1 MSCSDP
7 LGRTKRRAALLFVV
21 FVVAGGLVHVATAW
35 AAPAADV
42 TLQME
47 RFYDNA
53 CRCYKLRFSGTIAS
67 QAANEYVTIL
77 RQECGSRSATAIA
90 GASTRAGGAWEA
102 EPVTGARPEA
112 DSSTYRARW
121 NGRLSEPLTFRGK
134 LQISLAQ
141 LGRGRYRVTVNT
153 DQKMKGRPV
162 ELQRLVGGQWR
173 RTRSARLAPFRGDFA
188 ATFTVRRRGLRLRA
202 LVPARSAGPCYS
214 ATASQTFTSGAA
226 TGPGSGAAV
235 IDRTL
240 LCSIAMRGG
249 IRLLELNAA
258 ARTPTGAA
266 YFGLTTNWS
275 PDAGLV
281 SATTESLSLNP
292 TRCTPSRVRV
302 ALTTQNMEGGSV
314 AASEQQFEC
323 ETPSR
328 VLVRLRAVFRS
339 RAVLETHR
347 DFGYPELRAGGQVKE
362 AALAIRTRGGR
373 PLAFASVHESGRT
386 RLFGGRGCVEDST

>member
-1 MSCSDP
+1 MRGSDHF
-7 LGRTKRRAALLFVV
+7 GRTKRRAALLFVV
-21 FVVAGGLVHVATAW
+21 VVVAAGAGLIVDAEG
-35 AAPAADV
+35 AAAADV
-42 TLQME
+42 TLRME

-67 QAANEYVTIL
+67 GAANEYVTIL
-77 RQECGSRSATAIA
+77 RQACGSRSPTAIA

-102 EPVTGARPEA
+102 EPVMGARPES

-134 LQISLAQ
+134 PQVSLVE
-141 LGRGRYRVTVNT
+141 LGGGRYRVMVSA
-153 DQKMKGRPV
+153 DQNMKGRRI

-173 RTRSARLAPFRGDFA
+173 RLRSARLARFRGDFA
-188 ATFTVRRRGLRLRA
+188 ATFTVRRRGLSLRA
-202 LVPARSAGPCYS
+202 VVPARSAAPCYS
-214 ATASQTFTSGAA
+214 ATASATFTSGAA
-226 TGPGSGAAV
+226 SGPGSGAAV

-258 ARTPTGAA
+258 AQTPQGAA

-292 TRCTPSRVRV
+292 TRCTRSRARV
-302 ALTTQNMEGGSV
+302 ALTTSKLEGGS
-314 AASEQQFEC
+314 AGPSEREFDC

-328 VLVRLRAVFRS
+328 VLVRVRAVFRS
-339 RAVLETHR
+339 AARLETAR
-347 DFGYPELRAGGQVKE
+347 DFGYPQLRAGGQVKE
-362 AALAIRTRGGR
+362 ASLAIRTQGGR
-373 PLAFASVHESGRT
+373 PLAFASIHESGQARA
-386 RLFGGRGCVEDST
+386 FAASSCFSE